1 MNHHKC
7 YFCDNALICSPPKI
21 INPNSICNLFMIQIP
36 GIRGHKRAES
46 MSVQKVSSKITQRF
60 LFESNNLISRDLN
73 GKTSARDAYKDIYS
87 PMNFF
92 CDSQHFWQSTK
103 VIFRKVTFDE
113 DHDRFLNQRS
123 VRALYPTATKYYSYD
138 KIKHRSKRKRK
149 IN

>member
-1 MNHHKC
+1 
-7 YFCDNALICSPPKI
+7 
-21 INPNSICNLFMIQIP
+21 MIQIP

-92 CDSQHFWQSTK
+92 CDSQHF
-103 VIFRKVTFDE
+103 
-113 DHDRFLNQRS
+113 
-123 VRALYPTATKYYSYD
+123 
-138 KIKHRSKRKRK
+138 
-149 IN
+149 